1 MSVTRLRINS
11 KFDYFLDNDTFE
23 GHWGIRPSYE
33 PYDYSSYYAN
43 KSFYLGNAECRVRVE
58 LDSKTYLTYL
68 DISGANYGTT
78 ILLKNTEI
86 TDKIKFHGEYLFFR
100 PLNSVLK
107 QPKKCYNIL
116 VASEFSF
123 EGSISS
129 YNGERVFDKPFSILI
144 FNKDNDFIGASTN
157 CSIDNPIC
165 LSFCDDAKFSTL
177 CKFENIIEVCKALVR
192 IDTK

>member
-1 MSVTRLRINS
+1 MSVTRLRINN

-58 LDSKTYLTYL
+58 LDSKT
-68 DISGANYGTT
+68 TT
-78 ILLKNTEI
+78 ILLKNTEV
-86 TDKIKFHGEYLFFR
+86 TDKVKFHGEYLFFR

-107 QPKKCYNIL
+107 QPKKGYNVLI
-116 VASEFSF
+116 ASEFSF

-129 YNGERVFDKPFSILI
+129 YNGEHVFDKPFSILI
-144 FNKDNDFIGASTN
+144 FNKNNDFIGASTN
-157 CSIDNPIC
+157 CSIDNSIY